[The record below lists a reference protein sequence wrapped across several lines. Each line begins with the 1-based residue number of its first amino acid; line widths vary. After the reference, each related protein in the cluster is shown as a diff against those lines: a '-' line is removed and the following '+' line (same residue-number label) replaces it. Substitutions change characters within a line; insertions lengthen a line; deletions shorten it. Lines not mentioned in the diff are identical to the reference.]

1 MPSGFGAKAGMMP
14 NPAGRRSNPGREC
27 PVGQPFRETDINQTI
42 NLSAAGRRAT
52 RPGTNPAY
60 ASRNGIPN
68 ALISSRD
75 SSSLRP
81 LMQMVMSIP
90 CVKFTLSG
98 SISGNTS
105 CSDRPM
111 L

>member
-1 MPSGFGAKAGMMP
+1 MLSGFGAGACR
-14 NPAGRRSNPGREC
+14 PAGRRSDPGRGC
-27 PVGQPFRETDINQTI
+27 IPAGQPFRESDINQTTT
-42 NLSAAGRRAT
+42 LSASVNPT
-52 RPGTNPAY
+52 SRPGPNLAY

-68 ALISSRD
+68 AFISSRD

-90 CVKFTLSG
+90 CVKLTLSG

-105 CSDRPM
+105 CSDNPM